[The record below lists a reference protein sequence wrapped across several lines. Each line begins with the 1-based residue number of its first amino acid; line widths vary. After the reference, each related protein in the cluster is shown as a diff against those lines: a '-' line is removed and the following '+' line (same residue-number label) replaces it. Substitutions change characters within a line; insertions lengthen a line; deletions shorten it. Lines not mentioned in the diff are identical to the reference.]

1 MLIKIRK
8 ASDVRASE
16 ITPKSVFLD
25 RRRFLC
31 AAAVA
36 GAGVAM
42 APLALAGS
50 ARAGDKLTGVVKG
63 PYSTDEEQT
72 KYEAVTS
79 YNNFYEFGSGKGDPA
94 RYSRDFKT
102 KPWSVAVEGAVA
114 KPAVYG
120 FEDLIRPH
128 KLEERVYRLRC
139 V

>member
-25 RRRFLC
+25 RRRFLR
-31 AAAVA
+31 AAA
-36 GAGVAM
+36 GAGAAM

-50 ARAGDKLTGVVKG
+50 AWAGAKLTGVVKG
-63 PYSTDEEQT
+63 PYSTDEEHT
-72 KYEAVTS
+72 AYKAVTS
-79 YNNFYEFGSGKGDPA
+79 YNNFYEFGTDKGDPA

-114 KPAVYG
+114 KPAV
-120 FEDLIRPH
+120 
-128 KLEERVYRLRC
+128 
-139 V
+139 